1 MSAIKEIR
9 LYNFK
14 AFFGENIIG
23 LNGKNLLLYGENGSG
38 KSSIYWALYTLLQSV
53 NKENSELNKYFDFTS
68 PENLINKDYL
78 INLDKTLGIGGY
90 DSTVGNN
97 VQIEV
102 ELEDGKIFNLSR
114 GGLSA
119 RSDRK
124 VLSDLNRYCDFLTHR
139 LLINFYNFRN
149 SQEIDLWPIFMRDIF
164 PFVYEDLDKG
174 KKTIENLILDLR
186 DTKPFKVE
194 NEEVIDLSKEEHS
207 KYYKKIRDTNIEI
220 WKWITQISN
229 ESNLFF
235 NKYCQNNE
243 SIYRIELKYS
253 NSFFYGVQSIL
264 IKNNG
269 KSEVVQSA
277 RKFLRTPKILLKVYK
292 KSENDWILIDRPQT
306 YLNEAL
312 INQIALAI
320 RLSITANRAVKYPG
334 QFLVLDDILM
344 SLDMS
349 NRDKVLDIILDVFAK
364 DYKIYLFTHERS
376 FFNMVKRRLNYS
388 GQMSNWNVKEIYQI
402 SDDSGISSPKDFPSK
417 GLFAQAL
424 KYKNSRPPDYPAS
437 MNYLRKELEE
447 ILDSFLPR
455 EIFKN
460 DDGSDKKKLNDK
472 IIATKNLFSKLN
484 IDQTHLNQI
493 DDFIFLLLN
502 PLSHNDLESEIYKND
517 VEKVVDLVA
526 EFRKQCEEINPLIKK
541 IHPRGAQLI
550 MVVRKDSITVNEYLI
565 RTEED
570 LFVYLNPNGKRTC
583 SPTSINKE
591 CICYEVKSSIKG
603 TEYNLKINQ
612 KQSNDLQ
619 EFYNHT
625 CNKERIA
632 IDPNFLD
639 YYYLPDK
646 SKTIN
651 QIIKDI

>member
-235 NKYCQNNE
+235 NKYFQNSE
-243 SIYRIELKYS
+243 SDYRIEFKYT
-253 NSFFYGVQSIL
+253 NSFFYGIQPVL

-269 KSEVVQSA
+269 KTEFVQSS
-277 RKFLRTPKILLKVYK
+277 RKFLRIPRILLKVYK
-292 KSENDWILIDRPQT
+292 KSEDDWILIDRPQT

-376 FFNMVKRRLNYS
+376 FFNMVKRRLANRNLLDDWKVNE
-388 GQMSNWNVKEIYQI
+388 MFMDDFSNLPKPKIVEN
-402 SDDSGISSPKDFPSK
+402 DDYLGVALKHLKDFD
-417 GLFAQAL
+417 L
-424 KYKNSRPPDYPAS
+424 PACA
-437 MNYLRKELEE
+437 NYLRKECEFRMKYLLPDNLSKKQTEGETEYHKLENMIE
-447 ILDSFLPR
+447 SFLKYFGESLHIDVSR
-455 EIFKN
+455 YRVLKE
-460 DDGSDKKKLNDK
+460 KKDL
-472 IIATKNLFSKLN
+472 I
-484 IDQTHLNQI
+484 
-493 DDFIFLLLN
+493 LN
-502 PLSHNDLESEIYKND
+502 PMSHDNLDSEIYKEELVRFHSLLQELQQIKKTTIIKCDEQFFFEQQDTAGITGKYIVQTLENLHYYKLADGTMISKNIKCKFLGCEKSNQSEVLNHICKLADLQKVAYCHATNGSTAITFPDLLKTFKNKED
-517 VEKVVDLVA
+517 VFFEDLVV
-526 EFRKQCEEINPLIKK
+526 I
-541 IHPRGAQLI
+541 
-550 MVVRKDSITVNEYLI
+550 
-565 RTEED
+565 
-570 LFVYLNPNGKRTC
+570 
-583 SPTSINKE
+583 
-591 CICYEVKSSIKG
+591 
-603 TEYNLKINQ
+603 
-612 KQSNDLQ
+612 
-619 EFYNHT
+619 
-625 CNKERIA
+625 
-632 IDPNFLD
+632 
-639 YYYLPDK
+639 
-646 SKTIN
+646 
-651 QIIKDI
+651 